1 MKKALLV
8 LIASFALCGSI
19 LAQHTTHWPEFSPD
33 PYENWDMITAY
44 IKIDGSYVTDAG
56 NWADLEVAAF
66 VGTECRGTSFLND
79 EYIAWGLG
87 WLYPFIELGVN
98 YNGNG
103 GESVTFV
110 MYDHVTGMT
119 YSDGIPSVTITTGT
133 DHDELYNM
141 DFDNALIISFT
152 TPSATTISV
161 EKAILGYTSGAK
173 DHYYLISTPV
183 ENANPATVTGD
194 PVGMTEADF
203 DLYWFNEN
211 SASTEWQNYE
221 AGNFNLEFLK
231 GYLYASSVS
240 TTLTFTGAPYSG
252 DGKVTLNM
260 AGTTAGIAGLNL
272 IGNPYNDDAFL
283 VDASNH
289 AVSYYRMNDE
299 GTGFSSEM
307 TNEIAKCE
315 GVFVQ
320 ASSDGENVWF
330 TTTPPSK
337 GGRLDINVAQQ
348 ATGRG
353 MRTADNAIVRFDGGS
368 TLEKY
373 SFREGGTKVYI
384 PVDNRDYA
392 VASAGGVGEMPV
404 SFKAEANGTYTLG
417 FTAQDV
423 EFGYL
428 HLIDNL
434 TGSDV
439 DLLADPSYTFDA
451 RTTDYASRFR
461 LVFATSAEADGETF
475 GFYNDGQI
483 ILGGVSA
490 GTTVQIVDML
500 GRVIVSENGAHTV
513 STTGMAPGVYVLCLV
528 NGGDVKTQK
537 IVVR

>member
-1 MKKALLV
+1 MKKLLLALV
-8 LIASFALCGSI
+8 VSFAFCGSI
-19 LAQHTTHWPEFSPD
+19 FAQDHWTPNTS
-33 PYENWDMITAY
+33 YELWDCIVTYA
-44 IKIDGSYVTDAG
+44 KIDGTPVDFTDDFAG
-56 NWADLEVAAF
+56 MELASF
-66 VGTECRGTSFLND
+66 VGDECRGIFYLID
-79 EYIAWGLG
+79 DDDD
-87 WLYPFIELGVN
+87 YPCAQLPVN
-98 YNGNG
+98 YTAT
-103 GESVTFV
+103 GETVTYK
-110 MYDHVTGMT
+110 MYDHHTDKLYEGTLSIPYVTG
-119 YSDGIPSVTITTGT
+119 DGDHMENWFGGTPVFIDYTEVTSTITVTK
-133 DHDELYNM
+133 YI
-141 DFDNALIISFT
+141 A
-152 TPSATTISV
+152 
-161 EKAILGYTSGAK
+161 GYTSGAK

-183 ENANPATVTGD
+183 DNLDPKTVTGD
-194 PVGMTEADF
+194 PVGMTGADY

-211 SASTEWQNYE
+211 SAATEWQNYE
-221 AGNFNLEFLK
+221 AGNFNLECLK

-272 IGNPYNDDAFL
+272 IGNPFNAEVYL
-283 VDASNH
+283 VDEGNH
-289 AVSYYRMNDE
+289 AVPYYRMNDD
-299 GTGFSSEM
+299 GDAFTDQM
-307 TNEIAKCE
+307 TTQIAKCE

-320 ASSDGENVWF
+320 ATSAGQNVWF
-330 TTTPPSK
+330 TTTTPSK

-490 GTTVQIVDML
+490 GTTVQLVDML